1 MSDFL
6 DRIILDN
13 SIGDYLTV
21 SLIIL
26 GIYLLKKYFSRPIA
40 ASIIYVLRRMGREVD
55 RQAFIKL
62 ILAPLEYFIIVLTAI
77 IALSYLKFPE
87 ILQYD
92 FYKTNTK
99 TIVDRIAIA
108 LLIISF
114 FWLLLRM
121 IDYLATVMS
130 KNNAGENM
138 QSESQII
145 LFFKDFLKAIVTIAG
160 ILTVIRFAFHYQIM
174 DLLTGLGIV
183 GVALALSARE
193 SLENIIASFIIF
205 FDKPFVIGDVLKVH
219 QITGTVEKI
228 GFRSTRLRTTDKTS
242 VSVPNK
248 QMVDSIV
255 DNLSLRTQRRADLK
269 LELDTTTTAAQIQQL
284 LDGMREILQ
293 HPKIEQRNLFLNDI
307 VQQGYLVQTD
317 YYTAPVPVE
326 EFNTLKQEVNLRVIQ
341 LMEDLGIEMAS
352 LQQKQS
358 PK

>member
-1 MSDFL
+1 MNEFL
-6 DRIILDN
+6 DKIVLDN

-21 SLIIL
+21 ALIIF

-40 ASIIYVLRRMGREVD
+40 ASIIYFLRRMGREVD
-55 RQAFIKL
+55 RQDFIKL

-77 IALSYLKFPE
+77 IALSYLQFPE
-87 ILQYD
+87 ILQYN

-99 TIVDRIAIA
+99 IIVDRIATA

-121 IDYLATVMS
+121 IDYLAIVMAKS
-130 KNNAGENM
+130 NESANL

-160 ILTVIRFAFHYQIM
+160 ILTVIKFAFRYQIL

-183 GVALALSARE
+183 GVALSLSARE

-219 QITGTVEKI
+219 NITGTVEKI
-228 GFRSTRLRTTDKTS
+228 GFRSTRLRTTEKTF

-269 LELDTTTTAAQIQQL
+269 LELDTTTTALQIQQL
-284 LDGMREILQ
+284 LDGMHQILQ
-293 HPKIEQRNLFLNDI
+293 HPKIENRNLFLNDI
-307 VQQGYLVQTD
+307 VQQGFLIQTD
-317 YYTAPVPVE
+317 YYTAPIPIE
-326 EFNTLKQEVNLRVIQ
+326 EFNTLKQEINLRVIQ
-341 LMEDLGIEMAS
+341 LMEELKIEMTPVS
-352 LQQKQS
+352 LK
-358 PK
+358 PRV